1 MQRET
6 LPNLTNNPKDNIE
19 PEVKKDIISIL
30 LNVDKKLIDRLL
42 SSLDKLSKVIE
53 NKIKK

>member
-1 MQRET
+1 MPRET
-6 LPNLTNNPKDNIE
+6 LSNLVDKAEDNLE
-19 PEVKKDIISIL
+19 PEVKKDIINIL

-42 SSLDKLSKVIE
+42 SSLDRLSKVIE